1 MVARV
6 VLAAE
11 RVEHEAVGTQP
22 LLGDAVVAVVVLVT
36 LDGVLVV
43 AVTSVGARKL
53 LS

>member
-11 RVEHEAVGTQP
+11 GVEHKAVGTQP
-22 LLGDAVVAVVVLVT
+22 LLGNAVVAIVVLVT

-43 AVTSVGARKL
+43 AVTSVGALKV